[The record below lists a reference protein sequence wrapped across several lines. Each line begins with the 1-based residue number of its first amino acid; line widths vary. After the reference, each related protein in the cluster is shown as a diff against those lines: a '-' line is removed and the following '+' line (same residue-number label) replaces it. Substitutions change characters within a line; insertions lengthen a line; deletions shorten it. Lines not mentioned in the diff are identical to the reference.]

1 MDYDDNESQNL
12 HLAGEGSTKFPPVL
26 RPYALPKFEFDE
38 SLQGHLR
45 FDSLVETDTF
55 LGIESHEDNQWIDA
69 FSRGSGGIEFSSA
82 AAETCSIS
90 RHNNVWSEATSSE
103 SVEMLLKSVGQ
114 EELTTRQIVEES
126 DACDELA
133 CLTKQMKSNPK
144 PDFKNVLE
152 KDVKDL
158 QPSDVVHGSL
168 LGLKEDVGRELSQAD
183 VSQGHGVESSIVGSS
198 SNLESNDMCRNTNL
212 PVSEGSLY
220 TDGKCNEVNKVVGAL
235 ANDSLDDKVHDL
247 SASGLQANA
256 SAVSMQNNSSTCDVF
271 NVQNLENC
279 VVGTGDV
286 QQGCLPTKL
295 DKQDLESSALNKDAH
310 IDTQTSD
317 GIASVSDACSLD
329 TTLCSVSTE
338 QALEGVKAV
347 QGPDAG
353 TNSVIS
359 SADMLKAE
367 RCNKDISSRN
377 LGGDDT
383 NADAVIDDKSVQNLC
398 DSPEA
403 EIKVDTS
410 SKGQFVEISNP
421 NHAIS
426 SDQHQDVIT
435 IKEKVVLNSDH
446 PVEKEI
452 LVSQSENPM
461 ISEENDNISTKSEGN
476 SDNKVGDISLVAS
489 STKSHSMS
497 ESTQTCEINDSY
509 GQGDHGNLQKDA
521 SVNEEMST
529 KVPTVY
535 SQRPCDFSQSH
546 LVDKG
551 VDSSSLST
559 GSRESELTTSTTLA
573 SSKAV
578 NDSASKVILENICL
592 VPCKKMDA
600 PLPSSNLGPI
610 NEVTDINVQK
620 DTSAI
625 SAPVVGKQD
634 PPKIVTEVAIS
645 TGAGSFGKEACRL
658 VNGTEMRASSAAST
672 NVLCETVNNCPQVE
686 GTSGT
691 EKSSE
696 PQGAQ
701 IDKVMQECASVSDV
715 SSVPCGSTVKQGGEV
730 AVSFDRQDK
739 EGHEASSSKVSGD
752 ILHASQVSLPSAPLP
767 GSDVA
772 SRQIRDVSARP
783 ANITSSSSITTGN
796 SSQTEKD
803 GNQVKPSADQNPSV
817 SEGIDGN
824 ARATDVP
831 SVGSSDTKESNAPK
845 NEKSLTSEVNPM
857 AELSKTD
864 VANLITK
871 DVGKS
876 QPLPAAMASKAS
888 TVEVSPTTSVLGP
901 TKTKTAGDI
910 CHKSSASKGATE
922 RKTRRTYNKTPRKE
936 SSRKRSVAKETAP
949 ARQPE
954 RRDKSSNVSVSPS
967 SNLQPIKSS
976 EIQQYGHIDSS
987 STKPFPFLNA
997 STSGLPD
1004 LNTSAAP
1011 SVLCQQA
1018 FTDLQQVQLRAQIFV
1033 YGALIQGLAP
1043 DEAYMISAFGGP
1055 DGGKTV
1061 WEKAWRACIERQLG
1075 QKSHPL
1081 NPETPQ
1087 QSRSAKQSTLQGNA
1101 ISSPLGLA
1109 SSNAT
1114 PTIVNPLMPLSS
1126 PLWTLPTPCESLQS
1140 SALARGSVV
1149 DYSQALTSLHPY
1161 QTSPMRNYL
1170 GHNTSWISQ
1179 APLHGPWIASSTP
1192 PPGNSVHT
1200 SASPVSGTIKLSSR
1214 KGSPLPPSS
1223 AIKNVV
1229 ASAPLHNTN
1238 VTVSP
1243 AQHSSDPKPKK
1254 RKKVLISED
1263 LSQKA
1268 LHSQSPLE
1276 LISAVSSH
1284 ASTPIAITTTV
1295 GNVPKTNIEKSVMSV
1310 SSLSPADHLQ
1320 SDKMVE
1326 KRVLSDES
1334 LGKVKEATT
1343 HAEEA
1348 AASSAAAIS
1357 HSLEIWNQLDKQ
1369 KNSGLVSDIE
1379 GKLASAAI
1387 AVAAAAAVAKAA
1399 AAAANV
1405 ASNAALQAKLM
1416 AEEALISSVCENPCQ
1431 SIELSDGINKFGK
1444 ATVASILSSTN
1455 RTNNSIMVAA
1465 KEAVRMRVEAASVA
1479 AKRAE
1484 NMEAIV
1490 KAAELAADAVS
1501 RAGKLVTMGDPL
1513 PFSDLIDA
1521 APEGFQSVGQESS
1534 QGVGILKEMARG
1546 VVNFVNAEAGPE
1558 TSLTL
1563 NKDGFSVEMGKQM
1576 VTNEQPPFHKLHN
1589 EKLKDHMRPIDGI
1602 SISINANEKN
1612 TRGPKGRKVSDLV
1625 KSIDVVPESD
1635 IEARFGNEF
1644 DKLDENI
1651 KEGSLIEV
1659 FKDGEGWKAAWYT
1672 ANVLS
1677 LKDCDAYVCYTALV
1691 ADGGAGPLKE
1701 WVTFK
1706 GEGDKSPRIRIA
1718 RPLTDSHHEGTR
1730 KRRRAAMGNFA
1741 WSVGDRVDAW
1751 IEESWRGG
1759 VVIEIKKDETL
1770 TVHFPANGETSVVRA
1785 WHLRPSRIW
1794 KDGKWIECSR
1804 IGANDR
1810 STHEGDTPHEK
1821 RLKLGGPTI
1830 EAKGKDKML
1839 KGVDTVE
1846 PVNHNELR
1854 SLKLTENDKVF
1865 NIGKASKNEN
1875 KPDTQRMAR
1884 TGLQKEGSRVIFGVP
1899 KPGKKRKFMEVSK
1912 HYVADRNNKIT
1923 DGNDSVKLANFLMP
1937 QVPGSRGWKN
1947 NSKNDVKE
1955 KRGANPKHKT
1965 SKPENSTSV
1974 LDCSIPPQGNVLA
1987 NAFSRSDD
1995 LTDHTERIKDANHSK
2010 NAPDNGTQVEA
2021 MSHSSVDGA
2030 AEGPILFSSLPTSV
2044 DASSSKK
2051 TFTSRASKG
2060 KLAPAGGKLGQIEEE
2075 KALNGDSV
2083 KSTSE
2088 FIEPRRSNRKIQP
2101 TSRLL
2106 EGLQSSLIITKVPS
2120 VSHDKGH
2127 KNQSRNAPR
2136 GNNNQE

>member
-1 MDYDDNESQNL
+1 MDYDDNENQNL

-69 FSRGSGGIEFSSA
+69 FSRGSSGIEFSSA

-114 EELTTRQIVEES
+114 EELATRQIVEES

-144 PDFKNVLE
+144 PDVKIVLE

-168 LGLKEDVGRELSQAD
+168 SGLKEDVGRELSQAD
-183 VSQGHGVESSIVGSS
+183 VSQGQGVESSIVGSS

-220 TDGKCNEVNKVVGAL
+220 TDGKCNE
-235 ANDSLDDKVHDL
+235 
-247 SASGLQANA
+247 
-256 SAVSMQNNSSTCDVF
+256 NNSSTCDVL
-271 NVQNLENC
+271 NVQDLENC

-295 DKQDLESSALNKDAH
+295 DKQDLESSILNKDAH

-317 GIASVSDACSLD
+317 GIAPVSDARSLD

-347 QGPDAG
+347 QGLDAG
-353 TNSVIS
+353 MNRVVS

-367 RCNKDISSRN
+367 RCSKDISSRN

-383 NADAVIDDKSVQNLC
+383 NADAVVDDKSVQNLC

-403 EIKVDTS
+403 EVKVNTS
-410 SKGQFVEISNP
+410 SKGQVVEISNP

-426 SDQHQDVIT
+426 YQHQDVIT

-446 PVEKEI
+446 PMEKQI
-452 LVSQSENPM
+452 LVSQSEDPM
-461 ISEENDNISTKSEGN
+461 ISEENNNISAKSEGN

-489 STKSHSMS
+489 STKSLSMS
-497 ESTQTCEINDSY
+497 ESTQTCENNDSY
-509 GQGDHGNLQKDA
+509 GQGDLGNLQKDA

-529 KVPTVY
+529 KAPTVY
-535 SQRPCDFSQSH
+535 SQRSCDISQSH

-559 GSRESELTTSTTLA
+559 GSRETELTTSTTLA

-578 NDSASKVILENICL
+578 NDSASKVMLENICL
-592 VPCKKMDA
+592 VPCKTMDA

-634 PPKIVTEVAIS
+634 PAKIVVEVAIS
-645 TGAGSFGKEACRL
+645 TGAGSIEKEASCL
-658 VNGTEMRASSAAST
+658 VNGTEKRACCDAST
-672 NVLCETVNNCPQVE
+672 NLLCETVNNCPQVE

-696 PQGAQ
+696 PQATQ
-701 IDKVMQECASVSDV
+701 IDKVIQECASVSDV
-715 SSVPCGSTVKQGGEV
+715 SSVPCGSTVKQGDEV
-730 AVSFDRQDK
+730 AVSFDRHGK
-739 EGHEASSSKVSGD
+739 EGHEASSSKLSGD

-767 GSDVA
+767 DSHVA
-772 SRQIRDVSARP
+772 SHQIRDVSACP

-831 SVGSSDTKESNAPK
+831 SVGSDTKESNASK
-845 NEKSLTSEVNPM
+845 NERSLTSEVNPM
-857 AELSKTD
+857 SELSKTD

-871 DVGKS
+871 DVGRS
-876 QPLPAAMASKAS
+876 QPLPAATASKAS
-888 TVEVSPTTSVLGP
+888 TVEASPTTSVLGP

-910 CHKSSASKGATE
+910 SHRSSASKGATE

-936 SSRKRSVAKETAP
+936 SSRKRSVAKETTP

-967 SNLQPIKSS
+967 SNLQPIQSS
-976 EIQQYGHIDSS
+976 EMQQYGHIDSS

-1004 LNTSAAP
+1004 LNTSASP

-1055 DGGKTV
+1055 DGGKTM

-1075 QKSHPL
+1075 QKSHLL

-1087 QSRSAKQSTLQGNA
+1087 QPRSAKQSTLQGNA

-1126 PLWTLPTPCESLQS
+1126 PLWTLPTPCDSLQS

-1192 PPGNSVHT
+1192 PPGNSAHT

-1268 LHSQSPLE
+1268 LHSHSPLE
-1276 LISAVSSH
+1276 LTSAVSSH
-1284 ASTPIAITTTV
+1284 VSTPIAITTTV

-1310 SSLSPADHLQ
+1310 STLSPADHLQ

-1326 KRVLSDES
+1326 KRALSDES

-1348 AASSAAAIS
+1348 AASSAAAVS

-1431 SIELSDGINKFGK
+1431 SIEFSDGINKFGK
-1444 ATVASILSSTN
+1444 ATVASILSGTN

-1465 KEAVRMRVEAASVA
+1465 KEAVRRRVEATSVA

-1484 NMEAIV
+1484 NMDAIV
-1490 KAAELAADAVS
+1490 RAAELAADAVS
-1501 RAGKLVTMGDPL
+1501 RAGKLVTMGDSL

-1521 APEGFQSVGQESS
+1521 APEGFRSVAQESS
-1534 QGVGILKEMARG
+1534 QGVGLLKEMTRG
-1546 VVNFVNAEAGPE
+1546 LVNFVNAEAGPE

-1563 NKDGFSVEMGKQM
+1563 SKDGFSVEMGKQM

-1625 KSIDVVPESD
+1625 NSIDAVPESD
-1635 IEARFGNEF
+1635 IETRFGKEF

-1677 LKDCDAYVCYTALV
+1677 LKDGDAYVCYTALV

-1730 KRRRAAMGNFA
+1730 KRRRAAMGDFA

-1751 IEESWRGG
+1751 IEESWREG

-1770 TVHFPANGETSVVRA
+1770 TVHIPANAETSVVRA
-1785 WHLRPSRIW
+1785 WHLRPSCIW

-1804 IGANDR
+1804 MGANDR
-1810 STHEGDTPHEK
+1810 STTHEGDTPHEK

-1846 PVNHNELR
+1846 PVNHDELR
-1854 SLKLTENDKVF
+1854 SLNLTENEKVF

-1912 HYVADRNNKIT
+1912 HYVADRKNKIN

-1947 NSKNDVKE
+1947 NSKNDAKE

-1965 SKPENSTSV
+1965 SKPENSQSV
-1974 LDCSIPPQGNVLA
+1974 LDCSIPPQDNVLA

-1995 LTDHTERIKDANHSK
+1995 LTDHTERIKDANHFK
-2010 NAPDNGTQVEA
+2010 NASDNGTQMEA
-2021 MSHSSVDGA
+2021 TSHPSVDGA

-2044 DASSSKK
+2044 DAPSSKK

-2120 VSHDKGH
+2120 VSHDKSH
-2127 KNQSRNAPR
+2127 KNQSRNASR